1 MIYRGESVT
10 VGIWVCSVEK
20 DSEGVSEP
28 SQNG

>member
-1 MIYRGESVT
+1 MGFSLGSLR
-10 VGIWVCSVEK
+10 VGNCVCSVEK